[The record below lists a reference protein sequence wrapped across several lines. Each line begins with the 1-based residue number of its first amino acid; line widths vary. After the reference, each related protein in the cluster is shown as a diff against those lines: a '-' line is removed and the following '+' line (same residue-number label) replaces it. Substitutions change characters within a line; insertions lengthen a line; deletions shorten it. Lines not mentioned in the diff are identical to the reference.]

1 MTSLADNVGQLC
13 RELDVIT
20 GQYRQEL
27 RDKAEAENDYRRE
40 RAKRILR
47 ARADGEAS
55 SATAAETV
63 ADADDLISELRLK
76 FLIAEGIAASTKS
89 KIEALKE
96 RIGWGR
102 SLYATQREQDRLATV
117 RQDIP

>member
-1 MTSLADNVGQLC
+1 MTDLANEVGKLC
-13 RELDVIT
+13 RQLDTVT
-20 GQYRQEL
+20 DQYREEL
-27 RDKAEAENDYRRE
+27 KAKADSDAVYRRE

-63 ADADDLISELRLK
+63 ADADDLISDLRLK
-76 FLIAEGIAASTKS
+76 YLIAEGIAASTKS

-117 RQDIP
+117 RQDLP